1 MSQTLTRPYVRLD
14 VFDGPLDLLLY
25 LVHNH
30 ELDARTIPVAEIADQ
45 YMAFLRSA
53 EAPEL
58 GLAGEYLVMAAK
70 LLALKAR
77 ELLPREEQGELE
89 SEEFDFD
96 REELVRRL
104 LEYRRFKVVAEQ
116 MRGMEA
122 RNAASMIRAFDE
134 TRPPKDEAIPEEVV
148 GIWDLL
154 KAFRE
159 VLKVKPRLA
168 GHVIEVDDVPIEERM
183 NQVRAKLVREGRVVF
198 DELFAHDT
206 RRIMVVVSFMALME
220 LVKTEEAVF
229 RQETNQG
236 AILVY
241 RRNEER
247 FEEELANAVRRISED
262 PETNPNI
269 AGLLEERE
277 KMRVESLAK
286 EEAEWGLLSRILEGF
301 ADGKVPLDLP
311 EDDEDPDPTLA
322 QTPLGGVPSGDTAPE
337 DGNPSEPVQANPALA
352 AVSTSTLERALA
364 ELQAKAAAGLT
375 DRPLEASST
384 VPPVPEPL
392 EARID
397 ELAQSSAAIEAM
409 ADEWDPGFPD
419 SPSDLAAPEV
429 PPPAARD
436 AAVPEANRAP
446 LSERDDDLDSQADTL
461 VLEPGA
467 IPVHVIVPGIGNSGP
482 ENWQSILEGQLERVR
497 RVQQRDWDAPFMPE
511 WTVTLDRLIGS
522 LEGEPPIL
530 VGHSAG
536 VMTIVHW
543 AMRHQRPVRGA
554 LLVAPPDFESPL
566 PEGFPPP
573 EVVAQAG
580 WSPIPRL
587 RLPFPCIVVASEND
601 PFCSLDRARSF
612 ADAWGAD
619 FVNIGEAGHI
629 NSDSGHGPWP
639 FVHELL
645 DQL

>member
-1 MSQTLTRPYVRLD
+1 MSQVLTRPYVRLE

-30 ELDARTIPVAEIADQ
+30 ELDAKTIPVAEIADQ
-45 YMAFLRSA
+45 YMAYLRSA
-53 EAPEL
+53 DAPEL

-77 ELLPREEQGELE
+77 ELLPREEQGDLDP
-89 SEEFDFD
+89 EEFDLD
-96 REELVRRL
+96 REELVRQL

-122 RNAASMIRAFDE
+122 KNSASLIRAFDE
-134 TRPPKDEAIPEEVV
+134 TRPPKDEAVPEEVV

-159 VLKVKPRLA
+159 VLKVKPRVA

-183 NQVRAKLVREGRVVF
+183 NQVRAKLIREGRVVF
-198 DELFAHDT
+198 DELFAHDN

-229 RQETNQG
+229 RQETNKG

-247 FEEELANAVRRISED
+247 FEEELANSVRLISGD
-262 PETNPNI
+262 PETNPDI
-269 AGLLEERE
+269 ASLLEERE

-301 ADGKVPLDLP
+301 ADGKLPVDLP
-311 EDDEDPDPTLA
+311 EDEDDTPDPTLS
-322 QTPLGGVPSGDTAPE
+322 QMPLGEAPE
-337 DGNPSEPVQANPALA
+337 GGATDSVTDPALA
-352 AVSTSTLERALA
+352 AIEITGVPDPNLAEIPTSTLERVMA
-364 ELQAKAAAGLT
+364 ELKAKGVALSATPPETPLPADDWEASVPDELSDPDPERAGLH
-375 DRPLEASST
+375 DSESSSLSGSPSSACEVQESQAILEN
-384 VPPVPEPL
+384 PEP
-392 EARID
+392 
-397 ELAQSSAAIEAM
+397 S
-409 ADEWDPGFPD
+409 
-419 SPSDLAAPEV
+419 
-429 PPPAARD
+429 
-436 AAVPEANRAP
+436 
-446 LSERDDDLDSQADTL
+446 TL
-461 VLEPGA
+461 VLAGQEDDSLPDTMALEPGV
-467 IPVHVIVPGIGNSGP
+467 IPVHIIVPGIGDSGP
-482 ENWQSILEGQLERVR
+482 DNWQSILEPELVRVR
-497 RVQQRDWDAPFMPE
+497 RVHQRDWDAPFMPE
-511 WTVTLDRLIGS
+511 WTQTLDRLIGT
-522 LEGEPPIL
+522 LDGEPPIL

-543 AMRHQRPVRGA
+543 AMRHDRPIRGA
-554 LLVAPPDFESPL
+554 LLVAPPDFENRL

-580 WSPIPRL
+580 WSPIPRY
-587 RLPFPCIVVASEND
+587 RLPFPTIVVASETD
-601 PFCSLDRARSF
+601 PFCTLERARSF

-619 FVNIGEAGHI
+619 FVNLGDAGHI
-629 NSDSGHGPWP
+629 NTDSGHGPWP
-639 FVHELL
+639 MAKELL
-645 DQL
+645 ARL

>member
-1 MSQTLTRPYVRLD
+1 MSQAPTRPYVRLD

-30 ELDARTIPVAEIADQ
+30 ELDAKTIPVAEIADQ
-45 YMAFLRSA
+45 YMAYLRSA
-53 EAPEL
+53 DVPEL

-77 ELLPREEQGELE
+77 ELLPREEQGELDP
-89 SEEFDFD
+89 EEFDLD
-96 REELVRRL
+96 REELVRQL

-122 RNAASMIRAFDE
+122 KNAAACIRGFDE
-134 TRPPKDEAIPEEVV
+134 TRPPKDEAVPEEVV

-229 RQETNQG
+229 RQETNKG

-247 FEEELANAVRRISED
+247 FEEELANSVRLISGD
-262 PETNPNI
+262 PETNPDI

-311 EDDEDPDPTLA
+311 EDDDPDPTLS
-322 QTPLGGVPSGDTAPE
+322 QMPIGGAAEGDGLTESVTVDAPAV
-337 DGNPSEPVQANPALA
+337 DNEPPDPKLA
-352 AVSTSTLERALA
+352 SIPTSTLERVLA
-364 ELQAKAAAGLT
+364 ELQAKAALKEATASTAPETEVASNLE
-375 DRPLEASST
+375 PLPHHDPESEAPPSAMVPDFDIDWDST
-384 VPPVPEPL
+384 LPDDPVPHHFAPVAPPKPEPV
-392 EARID
+392 AYVPTMSGD
-397 ELAQSSAAIEAM
+397 E
-409 ADEWDPGFPD
+409 DED
-419 SPSDLAAPEV
+419 SLP
-429 PPPAARD
+429 
-436 AAVPEANRAP
+436 
-446 LSERDDDLDSQADTL
+446 DTL
-461 VLEPGA
+461 VIEPGA

-482 ENWQSILEGQLERVR
+482 ENWQSLLEEGLERVR

-511 WTVTLDRLIGS
+511 WTLTLDRLIGS
-522 LEGEPPIL
+522 LEGEDPIL

-543 AMRHQRPVRGA
+543 AMRHRRPVRGA
-554 LLVAPPDFESPL
+554 LLVAPPDFENRL

-587 RLPFPCIVVASEND
+587 RLPFPAIVVASQTD
-601 PFCSLDRARSF
+601 PFCTVERARSF

-619 FVNIGEAGHI
+619 FVNLGDAGHI
-629 NSDSGHGPWP
+629 NSDSGYGPWP

-645 DQL
+645 ARL